1 MLQKFNKL
9 SLKWTMIIIVSLST
23 VAISYYTIRDLVFSI
38 HTNVNKQELSQL
50 VSLSRGLSVLIHET
64 QKERGASAGFIGS
77 HGAKFGTILQKQ
89 RVLTDEKIQQYK
101 NIIHSIDLN
110 EIKKNTP
117 KLFGLI
123 QTLNNYISQIPTIRK
138 KVDNFQISLKNEVK
152 WYTQMNTVI
161 LKIIGKSATLAP
173 NKTIALDLVAYVSF
187 LKAKEKAGIERAV
200 LSATFATNKFKP
212 GMFEKFLT
220 LVAQQKAFINDFLT
234 FASPEMKKMYL
245 QKTQDPSFKEVQKMR
260 NIAIQKAKTGNFG
273 INAEY
278 WFETITK
285 KINILK
291 NIDDEI
297 SKIVKKDLDS
307 IHNFF
312 ILQTIIGLGII
323 IFMIVIGFLSVNRIN
338 LQVRS
343 LKNLILEIANN
354 KDLSVDI
361 RVYENDEFGQ
371 IRSALREFLFSLHKV
386 MENSYKSS
394 NENKMAS
401 NVLKEAFKQINQNI
415 QNEVSIV
422 QIASNKANKLNDD
435 LSKEVQ
441 NSNEVKNYILD
452 ANDKL
457 DKSVSLVKN
466 IIKDIQENAQN
477 ENELASKL
485 SQLTQ
490 DAEQVKSV
498 LSIINEIAEQTNLL
512 ALNAAIEAARA
523 GEHGRGFAVV
533 ADEVRK
539 LAERTQKS
547 LNEIDATINIIVQ
560 SIMGA
565 NKDMENN
572 ISNVNMITSQTE
584 DIQENIIEVSSKM
597 DGVVTKVE
605 VNVDRIEQIMKT
617 MQEFIVQMDNIK
629 KLSEKNKNSIENNN
643 KNVEKIASLA
653 EMLLKEITQF
663 KI

>member
-9 SLKWTMIIIVSLST
+9 SLKWTMMIIVSLST
-23 VAISYYTIRDLVFSI
+23 VTISYYTIRDLVFSI
-38 HTNVNKQELSQL
+38 HTRANKQELTQL
-50 VSLSRGLSVLIHET
+50 VSLARGLSVLIHET

-89 RVLTDEKIQQYK
+89 RALTDAKIQQYK
-101 NIIHSIDLN
+101 NIIHSIDLD

-123 QTLNNYISQIPTIRK
+123 QSLNNYISQIPTIRK
-138 KVDNFQISLKNEVK
+138 KVDNFQISLKDEVK
-152 WYTQMNTVI
+152 WYTQMNAVV

-173 NKTIALDLVAYVSF
+173 NEKIALDLVAYVSF
-187 LKAKEKAGIERAV
+187 LKAKERAGIERAV
-200 LSATFATNKFKP
+200 LSATFGANKFKP

-220 LVAQQKAFINDFLT
+220 LVAEQKAFMNEFLT
-234 FASPEMKKMYL
+234 FASPEMRKMYL
-245 QKTQDPSFKEVQKMR
+245 QKIQDPSFKEVQKMR
-260 NIAIQKAKTGNFG
+260 NIAIQKARTGNFG
-273 INAEY
+273 VNAEY
-278 WFETITK
+278 WFKTITK

-291 NIDDEI
+291 SIDDGI
-297 SKIVKKDLDS
+297 SKIIKKDLDS

-312 ILQTIIGLGII
+312 ILQTIIGFGII
-323 IFMIVIGFLSVNRIN
+323 VFMIVIGFLSVNKIN
-338 LQVRS
+338 MQVRS

-354 KDLSVDI
+354 KDLSIDI
-361 RVYENDEFGQ
+361 KVYENDEFGQ
-371 IRSALREFLFSLHKV
+371 IRSALREFLFSLHKL
-386 MENSYKSS
+386 MENTYKSS

-401 NVLKEAFKQINQNI
+401 SILKEAFKQINQNI
-415 QNEVSIV
+415 QNEASIV
-422 QIASNKANKLNDD
+422 QIASSKANELNDS

-452 ANDKL
+452 ANDRL
-457 DKSVSLVKN
+457 GKSVSLIKN

-485 SQLTQ
+485 SQLAQ

-512 ALNAAIEAARA
+512 ALNATIEAARA

-565 NKDMENN
+565 NEDMENN

-597 DGVVTKVE
+597 GGVVTKVE

-617 MQEFIVQMDNIK
+617 MQEFIVQMDDIK
-629 KLSEKNKNSIENNN
+629 KLSENNKNSIENNN